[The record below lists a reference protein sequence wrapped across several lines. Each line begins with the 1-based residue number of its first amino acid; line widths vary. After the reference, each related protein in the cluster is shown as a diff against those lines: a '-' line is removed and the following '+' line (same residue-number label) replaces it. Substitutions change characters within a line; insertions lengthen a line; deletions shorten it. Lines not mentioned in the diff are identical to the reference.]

1 MLLLFASS
9 ARVFTS
15 GYKACHNALSKCWL
29 IAHNPGIREIMNI
42 KIRPLRM
49 VSSQSLC
56 EQGRFFNS
64 TIRASSSSTTGRNP
78 FGAGTVFQ
86 SLAEARAIL
95 DQGRN
100 PFGAGAVFQFFFPNN
115 VTFTVVSQSLWSRD
129 GFSIAKKMTQQ
140 TEWEVAIP
148 LEQGRFFNVS
158 ILTTSSRSMGRN
170 PFGAGTVFQSIH
182 GQVPIS
188 SRVAIPLEQGRFF
201 NKDVN
206 LNIRMSPGRNPFG
219 AGTVFQ

>member
-1 MLLLFASS
+1 
-9 ARVFTS
+9 
-15 GYKACHNALSKCWL
+15 
-29 IAHNPGIREIMNI
+29 
-42 KIRPLRM
+42 M

-115 VTFTVVSQSLWSRD
+115 VTFTVVSQSLWSRDGFSIITLSMAKDFLLSQSLWSRD